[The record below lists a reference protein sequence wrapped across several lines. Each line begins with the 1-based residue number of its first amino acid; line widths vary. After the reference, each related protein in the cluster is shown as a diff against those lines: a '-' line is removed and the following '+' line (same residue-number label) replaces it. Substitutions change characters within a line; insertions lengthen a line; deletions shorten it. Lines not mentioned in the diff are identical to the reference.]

1 MKNLISSTALTLALV
16 TIGTACAPRARP
28 LAGVE
33 AEAARLP
40 RLELPAGHQHVVFRW
55 DYSDPDMIARGDGA
69 ARIAPPDSG
78 RVDFFLD
85 GGIGAGRAVLIGTEL
100 RIPASAEFARR
111 FFPPAPLLWAAL
123 GRIAVP
129 PAADTIVRVS
139 GDTVRADIGTGDVW
153 RITIIGHSLRRVE
166 RIDGGRIVEQVDRGD
181 GVRVKYEHLAARRS
195 LGITITRSFAVA
207 GFDDEIW
214 SP

>member
-1 MKNLISSTALTLALV
+1 MLLLLPAMV
-16 TIGTACAPRARP
+16 ACAPRARP
-28 LAGVE
+28 LPGVE
-33 AEAARLP
+33 AGTGRLP
-40 RLELPAGHQHVVFRW
+40 QLELPSGYQQMVFRW

-85 GGIGAGRAVLIGTEL
+85 GGLGAGRAVLIGTDL
-100 RIPASAEFARR
+100 RIPPAAEFARR

-139 GDTVRADIGTGDVW
+139 GDTVRADIGTTDVW
-153 RITIIGHSLRRVE
+153 RVTIIGHALRRVE
-166 RIDGGRIVEQVDRGD
+166 RINGGRIVEQVDRGD
-181 GVRVKYEHLAARRS
+181 GVRIRYDHLAARRM
-195 LGITITRSFAVA
+195 LQITITRSFAVS

-214 SP
+214 TP